1 MKFRAASKPDLPSF
15 QIMPML
21 DIVFNLL
28 FFFLV
33 SQIFAQWETEITVK
47 VPTAQ
52 TGQIIDRMPGEIII
66 NITKEGAV
74 MVNKQTLDDAGLK
87 SILTRIVKMFPGQP
101 VLIRADKG
109 TPYGHVIRVLDLC
122 RQVDIWNISFATSV
136 TDET

>member
-1 MKFRAASKPDLPSF
+1 MKFRPTTKHELPGF
-15 QIMPML
+15 QVMPML
-21 DIVFNLL
+21 DVVFNLL

-52 TGQIIDRMPGEIII
+52 TGTIIDRLPGEIII

-74 MVNKQTLDDAGLK
+74 LVNKQVLDDPGLRNV
-87 SILTRIVKMFPGQP
+87 LTRIVKMFPGQP

-109 TPYGHVIRVLDLC
+109 TPYGHVIKVLDLC
-122 RQVDIWNISFATSV
+122 RQVDIWNIAFATSV